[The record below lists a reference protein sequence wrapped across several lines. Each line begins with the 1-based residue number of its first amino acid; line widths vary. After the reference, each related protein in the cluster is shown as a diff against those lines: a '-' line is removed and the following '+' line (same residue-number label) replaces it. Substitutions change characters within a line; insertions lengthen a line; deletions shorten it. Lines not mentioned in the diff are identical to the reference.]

1 MNLLSNSLRQVCSF
15 ESKSA
20 ETILLVNR
28 LFSKRSLNQSTLPNE
43 YVKLNESV
51 ITTPHTHYTIHAM
64 VGNEMVP
71 GNGTNN
77 ARLARPL
84 SQDH

>member
-28 LFSKRSLNQSTLPNE
+28 LFSNRFMNQSTLLNE

-51 ITTPHTHYTIHAM
+51 ISSLNTLYDPC
-64 VGNEMVP
+64 VGWER
-71 GNGTNN
+71 NGS
-77 ARLARPL
+77 RERD
-84 SQDH
+84 Q